1 MSPPERR
8 AQLRT
13 AGALGVIALASVWL
27 PGVPGQIALY
37 PVLGAF
43 PGLAAAWL
51 LLPRASATTRWI
63 IGLALAPLLSSMA
76 GWTLARLG
84 LSPLLATLVIGA
96 VSWLVWVA
104 RIPYAGVR
112 GAEAPGEDAPPSRA
126 LLALALGLA
135 ATIATPHFLNPW
147 MLVKS
152 DAWTHAGVVYEILER
167 GMPPEDPRFA
177 GLRLNYV
184 WFFNLFIGMLSSV
197 RDGDPFVFMT
207 TLNVVDVALFAALA
221 YLGGWTLW
229 KSRDGALGAALLACF
244 GFNALAWLT
253 WPLRGVHGLPAF
265 LHRAGPILYSVPP
278 FNPRSWTIMND
289 LGAPHTFTENFADK
303 FVTGTSINYAW
314 LLMMLWLWALLRQT
328 GGVTRG
334 AAAVALLAS
343 AGMQLWHGVV
353 GLSVVPVGLCALTLL
368 LLARPW
374 ASWLPPGR
382 RLVAIAIATA
392 GGFLLAL
399 PYTISISRGWD
410 ARATGL
416 HVSPVHL
423 TVEMTLTVVLS
434 SAFALLFAWRPMRE
448 ALTARRADGATLL
461 VFAAG
466 LYAFAILIAL
476 PNDNEIKFAIEAFIP
491 LALFGGEPFLRWARG
506 VRRRGGPVAAALL
519 AAALL
524 LPLALT
530 LTGFTLDPERW
541 SDPTLNPAPGEN
553 AFYAWLRAHSPQD
566 LVVVDNRFR
575 DLVMVRARRQ
585 LYLGSPSGPERAAF
599 PLHEV
604 IARRAVM
611 ADLYG
616 PAASLDADADA
627 LVRLGRPGAVLYR
640 AADARPGEQPGRA
653 LATRPDRF
661 ERTYDRDGFV
671 LYAVR
676 MPSPSTR
683 GASR

>member
-135 ATIATPHFLNPW
+135 AAIATPHFLNPW

-334 AAAVALLAS
+334 A
-343 AGMQLWHGVV
+343 
-353 GLSVVPVGLCALTLL
+353 
-368 LLARPW
+368 
-374 ASWLPPGR
+374 
-382 RLVAIAIATA
+382 
-392 GGFLLAL
+392 